1 MPAGWHSVSHLS
13 NAHPAGPPR
22 YGIRLGRAGGESGF
36 SQLARRPPTYNEE
49 VSEPAEE
56 FLQDPGSLRRGRF
69 EYFPVVPGNLEFA
82 LEVRRAILDRRPQV
96 VAVELPATLETP
108 YLRAVERLP
117 PMSVLVYPEDRDPE
131 SAVYLP
137 VEPADAF
144 TEAIRSAQEAGAE
157 VLFAEPDLGERP
169 HVPDRYPDP
178 YALRHAGYAKYVEAY
193 RVYPQE
199 RSEEIAAHAGGI
211 AWRLQ
216 GTDPLARVLVV
227 VSLNL
232 LDAVLDAMET
242 PQEPPRGS
250 HARRDVELVNPHP
263 DCLAEITAEYPY
275 LQFRYEQFRAGLGAA
290 EQVDRPHVQFALLK
304 EAEAAYE
311 KNAGDRVSG
320 WQRHLLAR
328 YTRNL
333 ALTSGDLTAGVFD
346 LAVAARGVVDDNYAW
361 EVWETAG
368 RYPPQ
373 KAEAELL
380 TLNLSGEEIWR
391 DTRRIRLRR
400 RLPRPKQR
408 LKPAGLKPHRKEK
421 VPGEWA
427 EQFQGDA
434 ICSYPPE
441 DLVIED
447 YGRALKNQAKT
458 FLSEEHT
465 RTEPFQTSLLDGI
478 DLRATIRNWYEGKIY
493 VRQFEKTTGEVA
505 CVVVIF
511 DSDPEDRYTYL
522 TTWLGEHSNES
533 DMAFYSTNPFDHVVG
548 PGIGRAE
555 YGGFLMSMPPRRLVD
570 VWSDPDYDFAES
582 KPERLLLAALDYS
595 VQKHV
600 VYVAARPPRSIFR
613 SIASRLGRNIAYIP
627 IGQLSPQKLKRIRV
641 VHVLDSYARRSEA
654 KDYIW

>member
-1 MPAGWHSVSHLS
+1 VGD
-13 NAHPAGPPR
+13 
-22 YGIRLGRAGGESGF
+22 
-36 SQLARRPPTYNEE
+36 
-49 VSEPAEE
+49 PAEE

-69 EYFPVVPGNLEFA
+69 EYLPVVPGNLEFA
-82 LEVRRAILDRRPQV
+82 LEVRRAIQDRRPQV
-96 VAVELPATLETP
+96 VAVELPATLEEA

-117 PMSVLVYPEDRDPE
+117 QMSVLVYPEERDPE

-144 TEAIRSAQEAGAE
+144 SEAVRSARETGAE
-157 VLFAEPDLGERP
+157 ILFAESDLGERP

-178 YALRHAGYAKYVEAY
+178 YSLRRVGYAKYVEAY
-193 RVYPQE
+193 RVYPQA
-199 RSEEIAAHAGGI
+199 RSEEIAAHAGAF

-242 PQEPPRGS
+242 PQDAPRGAS
-250 HARRDVELVNPHP
+250 THRDVELINPHP
-263 DCLAEITAEYPY
+263 DCLAEITSEYPY
-275 LQFRYEQFRAGLGAA
+275 LQYRYEQFRTGAGATEL
-290 EQVDRPHVQFALLK
+290 VDRPRAQFALFT
-304 EAEAAYE
+304 EAERAYE
-311 KNAGDRVSG
+311 KNAGDKLSG
-320 WQRHLLAR
+320 WQRHMLAR

-333 ALTSGDLTAGVFD
+333 AFTNGEITAGVFD

-361 EVWETAG
+361 EVWDTAG

-373 KAEAELL
+373 KAESDLL

-391 DTRRIRLRR
+391 DTKRIRLRR

-408 LKPAGLKPHRKEK
+408 LKPTGLKPHRKEK
-421 VPGEWA
+421 TAGEWA
-427 EQFQGDA
+427 HEFHGDA

-441 DLVIED
+441 DIVIED
-447 YGRALKNQAKT
+447 YGRALKHRAKT

-465 RTEPFQTSLLDGI
+465 RTEPFQASLLDGI
-478 DLRATIRNWYEGKIY
+478 DLRATIRNWYQGKIY
-493 VRQFEKTTGEVA
+493 VRQFEKTTGEVSS
-505 CVVVIF
+505 VVVIF
-511 DSDPEDRYTYL
+511 DPDPDGRCTYL

-555 YGGFLMSMPPRRLVD
+555 YGGFLMSMPPRRMLD
-570 VWSDPDYDFAES
+570 VWTDPDYDFAES

-613 SIASRLGRNIAYIP
+613 SIAARLGRNIAYIP
-627 IGQLSPQKLKRIRV
+627 IGQLSPQKLKKIRV
-641 VHVLDSYARRSEA
+641 VHVLDSYARRREA
-654 KDYIW
+654 EDYIW